1 MGLFGSGKKKWP
13 LKALPPAPVLDG
25 PPLAVIVITYEMSA
39 QIANTLRTLVPPY
52 QQRVDTNQYEVVVV
66 DNGSA
71 KPLPTSH
78 WSMADNVRYHHIPK
92 KNAPP
97 NPGVAINK
105 AVADSTSPMLCIMID
120 GARMLTPG
128 VMRWGID
135 LATFSQKTIVEVRG
149 WHLGPKVQ
157 MESVLEGYN
166 SDVERGL
173 LDKIDW
179 PNHPY
184 RLFEIAAPA
193 ASMKRGFLGLAAE
206 CTCLFI
212 SRSLFDQIGGYDER
226 YREAGGGLCNADFF
240 VRAVLASDRVFTV
253 LGEGTFHQIHG
264 GAATGLSAEHGR
276 EAFRRWKAEYEKLS
290 RPWRTEP
297 VNYELVL
304 AGHLPAEA
312 RRWLL
317 ADRNKPKARVHK

>member
-1 MGLFGSGKKKWP
+1 MGLFGSGRKKWP
-13 LKALPPAPVLDG
+13 IEPLAPAVKLDG

-39 QIANTLRTLVPPY
+39 QLANTLRTLVSPY
-52 QQRVDTNQYEVVVV
+52 QQQVDTNQYEVVVV

-71 KPLPTSH
+71 NPLPDSV
-78 WSMADNVRYHHIPK
+78 WNAAGNVRYHHIPK
-92 KNAPP
+92 SDAPP
-97 NPGVAINK
+97 NPGAAINK
-105 AVADSTSPMLCIMID
+105 AVANTTSPLLCIMID
-120 GARMLTPG
+120 GARMVTPG
-128 VMRWGID
+128 VLRWGMD
-135 LATFSQKTIVEVRG
+135 LARFSQKTLVEIRG

-157 MESVLEGYN
+157 MQSVLEGYN
-166 SDVERGL
+166 AEVERGL
-173 LDKIDW
+173 LNQVDW
-179 PNHPY
+179 PKHPY

-226 YREAGGGLCNADFF
+226 YREPGGGLCNADFF
-240 VRAVLASDRVFTV
+240 VRAVQASDRVFTV

-264 GAATGLSAEHGR
+264 GAATGLSGENSRG
-276 EAFRRWKAEYEKLS
+276 AFRRWKAEYEKLS
-290 RPWRTEP
+290 RPWHSQP
-297 VNYELVL
+297 VDYELIL

-317 ADRNKPKARVHK
+317 PRKN